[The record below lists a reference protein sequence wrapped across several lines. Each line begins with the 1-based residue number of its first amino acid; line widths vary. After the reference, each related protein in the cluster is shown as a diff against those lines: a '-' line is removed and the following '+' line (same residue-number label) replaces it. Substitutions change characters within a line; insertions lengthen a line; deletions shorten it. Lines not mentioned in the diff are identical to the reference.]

1 MKKTLMSIIAAVG
14 LCVGGC
20 SAQNDSVKVLDPK
33 TFIKQAQ
40 ADGTAIILDVR
51 TPDEYAEGHI
61 EGAILLNFLDD
72 KAFNKGLKR
81 LDKKHTYYIY
91 CRSGRRSHGACEK
104 MSKKGFKT
112 FDMEGGYLKW
122 KKEF

>member
-1 MKKTLMSIIAAVG
+1 MKKTLMSILAAVG

-40 ADGTAIILDVR
+40 ADSTAKILDVR
-51 TPDEYAEGHI
+51 TPEEYAEGHI
-61 EGAILLNFLDD
+61 EGAMLLNFLDD

-81 LDKKHTYYIY
+81 LDKKHT
-91 CRSGRRSHGACEK
+91 
-104 MSKKGFKT
+104 
-112 FDMEGGYLKW
+112 
-122 KKEF
+122 

>member
-1 MKKTLMSIIAAVG
+1 MKKSITSTVAAVS
-14 LCVGGC
+14 LCVRGC
-20 SAQNDSVKVLDPK
+20 SAQIDSLKVLHPK

-40 ADGTAIILDVR
+40 ADSTAIILDVR

-61 EGAILLNFLDD
+61 EGAMLLNFLDD
-72 KAFNKGLKR
+72 KAFNKGLKK

-104 MSKKGFKT
+104 MNKKGFKT

-122 KKEF
+122 KKEV

>member
-1 MKKTLMSIIAAVG
+1 MSIIAAVG

-40 ADGTAIILDVR
+40 ADSTAIILDVR

-81 LDKKHTYYIY
+81 LRQETHLLYLLSQ
-91 CRSGRRSHGACEK
+91 R
-104 MSKKGFKT
+104 KT
-112 FDMEGGYLKW
+112 KSWCLRENEQKRI
-122 KKEF
+122 